1 MSSEKEK
8 DAIERANIRV
18 GITHG
23 DINGVGYEIIMKTF
37 MDQRM
42 FDFCTPIL
50 YGSSKVASY
59 HRKTLNA
66 TNFNFNPVKHT
77 DQANPN
83 RANIINVYDEE
94 ARIDLGKCTEIGGKL
109 SLISLQAA
117 ISDLKENRYDALVTA
132 PMNKQN
138 VQSDDFHFPGHTEYL
153 AQEFDTSDVLMIM
166 VSDQMRIGVVT
177 GHTALSDVPEI
188 VTQDLIMQK
197 LKSMNY
203 SLKRDFGIPKPRIA
217 VMGLNPHASDDGLL
231 GKEEEEVI
239 VPAINQA
246 FNDGI
251 LAFGPYPADGFFGT
265 LQFQK
270 YDGILAMYHDQG
282 LVPFKTLSF
291 DRGIN
296 FTAGL
301 PVVRTSPGHGT
312 GYDIAG
318 KDEASPASFREA
330 VLLATEIYKNRM
342 EWDQIHQNPLKEN
355 IMDKKYDSDEDNS
368 ADDLSTENE

>member
-1 MSSEKEK
+1 M
-8 DAIERANIRV
+8 DRANVQV

-23 DINGVGYEIIMKTF
+23 DINGIGYEIIMKTF
-37 MDQRM
+37 TDQRM
-42 FDFCTPIL
+42 FDFCTPVL

-66 TNFNFNPVKHT
+66 TNFNFNPIKRI
-77 DQANPN
+77 DQANPE

-94 ARIDLGKCTEIGGKL
+94 ARIDLGKCTDIGGKL

-117 ISDLKENRYDALVTA
+117 ISDLKQDRFDALVTA
-132 PMNKQN
+132 PINKQN
-138 VQSDDFHFPGHTEYL
+138 IQSEDFHFPGHTEYL

-177 GHTALSDVPEI
+177 GHTPLSDVPGMI
-188 VTQDLIMQK
+188 TQELIMQK
-197 LKSMNY
+197 LESMNY
-203 SLKRDFGIPKPRIA
+203 SLKRDFGISKPRIA

-231 GKEEEEVI
+231 GKEEQDVI
-239 VPAINQA
+239 IPAINQA
-246 FNDGI
+246 FDKGI

-265 LQFQK
+265 LQFRK

-291 DRGIN
+291 DNGVN

-301 PVVRTSPGHGT
+301 PIVRTSPGHGT

-318 KDEASPASFREA
+318 KNEASPASFREA
-330 VLLATEIYKNRM
+330 VLLATEIFKNRI
-342 EWDQIHQNPLKEN
+342 EWDQMHQNPLKNN
-355 IMDKKYDSDEDNS
+355 IMEKKYNASEDNS
-368 ADDLSTENE
+368 AEDLSPENE

>member
-1 MSSEKEK
+1 M
-8 DAIERANIRV
+8 ERANVRV

-23 DINGVGYEIIMKTF
+23 DINGIGYEIIMKTF
-37 MDQRM
+37 TDQRM
-42 FDFCTPIL
+42 FDFCTPVL
-50 YGSSKVASY
+50 YGSSKIASY

-66 TNFNFNPVKHT
+66 TNFNFNPIKRL

-94 ARIDLGKCTEIGGKL
+94 ARIDLGKCTDIGGKL

-117 ISDLKENRYDALVTA
+117 TSDLKQDRFDALVTA
-132 PMNKQN
+132 PINKQN
-138 VQSDDFHFPGHTEYL
+138 IQSEDFHFPGHTEYL

-177 GHTALSDVPEI
+177 GHTPLSDVPGMI
-188 VTQDLIMQK
+188 TQKLIMQK
-197 LKSMNY
+197 LESMNN

-231 GKEEEEVI
+231 GKEEQEVI
-239 VPAINQA
+239 IPAINQA
-246 FNDGI
+246 FDKGI

-265 LQFQK
+265 LQFRK

-291 DRGIN
+291 DNGVN

-301 PVVRTSPGHGT
+301 PIVRTSPGHGT

-318 KDEASPASFREA
+318 KNEASPASFREA
-330 VLLATEIYKNRM
+330 VLLATEIYKNRI
-342 EWDQIHQNPLKEN
+342 EWDRIHQNPLKEN
-355 IMDKKYDSDEDNS
+355 IMEKKYNS
-368 ADDLSTENE
+368 AEDSSIEDLPPDNE